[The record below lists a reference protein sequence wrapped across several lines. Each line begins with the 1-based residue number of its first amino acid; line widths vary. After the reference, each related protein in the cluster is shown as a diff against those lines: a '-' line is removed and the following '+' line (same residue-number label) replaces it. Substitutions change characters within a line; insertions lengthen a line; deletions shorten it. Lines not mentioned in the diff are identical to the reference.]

1 MHPESLVCLLSTLS
15 LRFAA
20 VLNSMSAPPSYDV
33 VIIGSGFSGS
43 LLGWILSSQGRSVLI
58 IDRQGHPRFAIG
70 ESSTPT
76 ADFLL
81 AHIADR
87 WNLRTLA
94 PLACWGTWK
103 QRCPEVVCGRKRGFS
118 YYRHFPNQPWSDD
131 VRHSN
136 SLLVAASMTD
146 YWSDTHWLRSSVD
159 QFLCE
164 QAVRS
169 NCELRE
175 HRSLDQAV
183 YAPESRLWTL
193 NLTATVDAAAP
204 GERVHCQWLVD
215 ASGAGNAL
223 APFVSNPAEDDW
235 MQTRTRAV
243 FGHFTDV
250 APFLAAASP
259 DDPFCGD
266 DAAQHHVLDHGWCWM
281 LRMDNGITSVGLVE
295 PVQAPWTMQPTR
307 GTASGAFAAASP
319 DSHFQQVVS
328 TYPGLA
334 RLLAQAKRVCPTDA
348 QGFMPRLSRCRRHA
362 TGPGWVL
369 LPVAYG
375 FVDPLHSSGIAH
387 ALSGVLRIADALL
400 SPEKRCVSLLQQY
413 DEDLRQEVEWLDL
426 LVAGCYSALPAFDAF
441 QAFACL
447 YFMAAIRFEQQL
459 AADPGHWPTGFMQC
473 RDSQLGAVVREAF
486 RQLKVQNA
494 RQTHTE
500 TLRFVQFV
508 RESIAPWNIA
518 GLLDPDKRN
527 RIAHSAAPK
536 YARIATGG

>member
-1 MHPESLVCLLSTLS
+1 MPV
-15 LRFAA
+15 
-20 VLNSMSAPPSYDV
+20 APCYDV

-58 IDRQGHPRFAIG
+58 IDRQQHPRFAIG

-87 WNLRTLA
+87 WNLRALA

-103 QRCPEVVCGRKRGFS
+103 QRYPEVVCGRKRGFS
-118 YYRHFPNQPWSDD
+118 YYRHFPNQPWFDD
-131 VRHSN
+131 ARHSN

-159 QFLCE
+159 QFLCA

-169 NCELRE
+169 HCDLRE
-175 HRSLDQAV
+175 HCTLHQAV
-183 YAPESRLWTL
+183 YATESQRWTL
-193 NLTATVDAAAP
+193 TLTSTVDANAP

-223 APFVSNPAEDDW
+223 AGFVANPADDDW

-250 APFLAAASP
+250 APFNAAASP

-295 PVQAPWTMQPTR
+295 QIQAPWTMLQAP
-307 GTASGAFAAASP
+307 GTVRDSFTAASP
-319 DSHFQQVVS
+319 DAHFHRVVGSH
-328 TYPGLA
+328 PGLA
-334 RLLAQAKRVCPTDA
+334 QLLAQATRVCPTDA
-348 QGFMPRLSRCRRHA
+348 PGFMPRLSRCRRQA
-362 TGPGWVL
+362 TGPGWAL

-400 SPEKRCVSLLQQY
+400 SPDQRCLSLLQQY
-413 DEDLRQEVEWLDL
+413 DQDLRLEVEWLDL
-426 LVAGCYSALPAFDAF
+426 LVAGCYAALPAFDAF

-459 AADPGHWPTGFMQC
+459 AADPGCWPLGFLQC
-473 RDSQLGAVVREAF
+473 RDSQLGSVVRDAF
-486 RQLKVQNA
+486 RQLNA
-494 RQTHTE
+494 QKAGLTHTD

-508 RESIAPWNIA
+508 RESIAPWNTA

-527 RIAHSAAPK
+527 RIAHTAAPK